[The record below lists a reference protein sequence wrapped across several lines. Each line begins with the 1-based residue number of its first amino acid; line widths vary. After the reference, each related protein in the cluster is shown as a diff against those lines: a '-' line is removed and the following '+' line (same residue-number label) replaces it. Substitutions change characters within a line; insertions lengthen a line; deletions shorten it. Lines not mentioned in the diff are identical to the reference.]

1 MTNPNKSGAIDL
13 ESTKN
18 EWLTDTETFLK
29 EIVNARW
36 WNAKPKSKSPI
47 YFFPKHRTVPND
59 TRLPITNCD
68 DIIW

>member
-29 EIVNARW
+29 EIVNAR
-36 WNAKPKSKSPI
+36 
-47 YFFPKHRTVPND
+47 
-59 TRLPITNCD
+59 
-68 DIIW
+68 